1 MASEADSS
9 YPGYKLLDTD
19 YSSYLILYACAQY
32 NHEAD
37 ETGETGE
44 PEEAHNLVLAV
55 YVRDA
60 DMANADRVNNLVGKL
75 KEMVPSHNFDNH
87 KSKLHLQKDCPKGDL
102 QEAESMMTYSAAY
115 EKYSGKDHGTVVGEG
130 AEDEGAEAEAAGDL

>member
-19 YSSYLILYACAQY
+19 YSSYLILYACAQH

-37 ETGETGE
+37 ETGEGE
-44 PEEAHNLVLAV
+44 EEIAHNLVLAI

-60 DMANADRVNNLVGKL
+60 DITNKDRVNSLVGKL

-87 KSKLHLQKDCPKGDL
+87 KSKLHLQKSCPKGDL
-102 QEAESMMTYSAAY
+102 
-115 EKYSGKDHGTVVGEG
+115 
-130 AEDEGAEAEAAGDL
+130 